1 MIRDDV
7 CYLIQETPGTHGVFD
22 TPTRTERMVYCSV
35 RSVSSADFW
44 RAYSNGLEPT
54 LVFVLSDFIDY
65 QGERLIRYGEGQSAR
80 YYKVLRTYAKDRE
93 LEITVVEAGAYDG
106 DPQGSA

>member
-7 CYLIQETPGTHGVFD
+7 CYLVLETPGTHGVFD
-22 TPTRTERMVYCSV
+22 TPIKTERMVYCTV

-44 RAYSNGLEPT
+44 RAYENGLEPT
-54 LVFVLSDFIDY
+54 MVFVLSDFIDY
-65 QGERLIRYGEGQSAR
+65 QGERLIRYGEGAAAR

-93 LEITVVEAGAYDG
+93 FEITVMEAGAYVG
-106 DPQGSA
+106 DPQSSA